1 MGFKYKLQGKNK
13 NSLELIVVALRDIVI
28 FYYKIYCEYIRK
40 INNYLKQVVI
50 ILLCVYMFLTFSCVE
65 KVLV

>member
-1 MGFKYKLQGKNK
+1 MGFRYKLQGENK
-13 NSLELIVVALRDIVI
+13 NSLELIVVDFKGYSN
-28 FYYKIYCEYIRK
+28 FYYKIYCEYIGE

>member
-13 NSLELIVVALRDIVI
+13 NSLELIVVDFKGF
-28 FYYKIYCEYIRK
+28 FYYKIYCEYIRE

>member
-1 MGFKYKLQGKNK
+1 MGFRYKLQGENK
-13 NSLELIVVALRDIVI
+13 NGLELIVVDFKGYSN
-28 FYYKIYCEYIRK
+28 FYYKIYCEYIGE